1 MSSPVNIIPE
11 EVALMSSNKY
21 VDNRIKILD
30 ALLPQEY
37 FEVMNM
43 KLASLSTTNNKTV
56 EQMKRY
62 TSQYVPLEDNPL
74 AEPIVDNVVDGL
86 SKSSDG
92 RVQLI
97 ESIVGEIDKTVNLI
111 SENVSADIAILNTRL
126 IFIGLILSINLG
138 VILSIEADI
147 ANDISGANNVF
158 KMITTLTCVYLSAE
172 IVYLLQVLYGVK
184 TSLLMHNLG
193 DNQSEYDDNLGDNQS
208 EYDDNEDDD
217 NKIHLI
223 RVIHINFKGHSKMLR
238 RSNVQHRIMFP
249 IVLVLSVW
257 QQTNLNSAP
266 TVWVVVVFS
275 LYIVMRGI
283 LSYWG
288 NINTEY
294 GNFMV
299 FLFDGELGDY
309 NGKDTKSLEILCD
322 FVQFKTTKLIGVL
335 IDHAFWTKNIL
346 YYARYDA
353 YLKRKYKYLR
363 KVELAIQ
370 KFDLKSSVMMEWDKL
385 QNIWNTVKNKGVYYV
400 LKFGAKTTPAEIAS
414 TFRNID
420 DALDM
425 KNTAVLD
432 CTRVY
437 LFALKIQ
444 TLQLELFHKDKF
456 IEDILEPYFPNVA
469 KYITSEVKG
478 LDKSKRNWLKKKIVD
493 TVYNL
498 NRAYE
503 ESEDYILYSDY
514 PDGFSTNKRLKIS
527 IMESMALFIGFF
539 LTIVNFFIIVA
550 FDAIV
555 SIILVPFLIPVLTIT
570 LIDVLTATSDTERGL
585 SNNSYTDKVS
595 EAATTLLYPKV
606 GSKVHKVTRL
616 LINKASAMKLWVLR
630 NKRNEIHE
638 YMKQRGNW
646 ADNDDISETSPLTF
660 KLN

>member
-1 MSSPVNIIPE
+1 MT
-11 EVALMSSNKY
+11 SNKY

-37 FEVMNM
+37 FEVMKM
-43 KLASLSTTNNKTV
+43 KIASLSATSDTTV
-56 EQMKRY
+56 EQMRRY

-74 AEPIVDNVVDGL
+74 AEQIVDNVVDGL

-111 SENVSADIAILNTRL
+111 SENVSSDIAILNTRL

-138 VILSIEADI
+138 VTLSVEADTV
-147 ANDISGANNVF
+147 NDISSASNIF
-158 KMITTLTCVYLSAE
+158 KMITTLTCVYLSAD
-172 IVYLLQVLYGVK
+172 IVYLLQVLYGIK

-193 DNQSEYDDNLGDNQS
+193 DNQGED
-208 EYDDNEDDD
+208 DDNEDDD
-217 NKIHLI
+217 NKKPSI
-223 RVIHINFKGHSKMLR
+223 RVIHIDFKGHSKMLR

-257 QQTNLNSAP
+257 QQTNLESAF
-266 TVWVVVVFS
+266 TVWVVIVFS

-288 NINTEY
+288 NVDVEY
-294 GNFMV
+294 SNFMV

-335 IDHAFWTKNIL
+335 IDHAFWTKNIF

-353 YLKRKYKYLR
+353 YLKRKYKHLR

-370 KFDLKSSVMMEWDKL
+370 KSDFKTKLGVNLDKV
-385 QNIWNTVKNKGVYYV
+385 QNIWNTIKNKGIYYV

-425 KNTAVLD
+425 KDAAVLD

-444 TLQLELFHKDKF
+444 TLQLELFHKDAF
-456 IEDILEPYFPNVA
+456 IEDILEPYLPNVA
-469 KYITSEVKG
+469 KYIRSQVKR
-478 LDKSKRNWLKKKIVD
+478 LDKSKRNWLKKQIMNV
-493 TVYNL
+493 VYNVVTSSKH
-498 NRAYE
+498 E
-503 ESEDYILYSDY
+503 GDIDFDYVDDY
-514 PDGFSTNKRLKIS
+514 PDGFSISKKLKIMS
-527 IMESMALFIGFF
+527 TMKLVVAIGFL
-539 LTIVNFFIIVA
+539 LTIVNFPIVIA
-550 FDAIV
+550 FDAVV
-555 SIILVPFLIPVLTIT
+555 SVILAPFLIPVLITT
-570 LIDVLTATSDTERGL
+570 LIDALSSGDLTD
-585 SNNSYTDKVS
+585 NSYTDRVA
-595 EAATTLLYPKV
+595 EATTTLLYPKV

-616 LINKASAMKLWVLR
+616 LINKASAMKLRVLE
-630 NKRNEIHE
+630 NKRKEIHE
-638 YMKQRGNW
+638 YVKRRGNW
-646 ADNDDISETSPLTF
+646 ADNDDISETSNLTF